1 MDPSEAKQVGECVG
15 RVISGLPETLQEMIE
30 EVPIVLLD
38 EPSPEMLR
46 DLGIDPADPGA
57 RYEISGL
64 HTGIPITEESVESP
78 PELPTVIHLFR
89 LGLAELA
96 RDGAGR
102 LNPET
107 LEREVRITVLHEL
120 GHQFGLDEDDLESL
134 GYG

>member
-1 MDPSEAKQVGECVG
+1 MNPGEAVQVSDCVG
-15 RVISGLPETLQEMIE
+15 KVISELPEALQEMIE

-38 EPSPEMLR
+38 EPSPQMLR
-46 DLGIDPADPGA
+46 DLGIDSADAVA
-57 RYEISGL
+57 RFEISGL
-64 HTGIPITEESVESP
+64 HTGIPFTEETVEAP

-89 LGLAELA
+89 IGLAELA
-96 RDGAGR
+96 RDEAGR
-102 LNPET
+102 LDPET